1 MAPDVVVVIPTY
13 NRRAMVCEAVKSV
26 LAQRNAKFELI
37 VVDDGSTDGTWE
49 ELTRIAGV
57 ANDHAQWEM
66 MRIERT
72 PNRGPAAARNTGVA
86 MATAPF
92 VAFLDSDDLWLPH
105 KLNRQIAF
113 MREHPECAISQTEEI
128 WMRNG
133 RRVNPGARHRKRAGD
148 LFADSLLTCLI
159 SPSAVIVRRDLF
171 RESGGLDEDMAAAED
186 YDLWLR
192 FLTDHEVGLI
202 EEQVVIRRAGHPGQL
217 SATVPAIDRFRV
229 LALLK
234 LLAREDLAPE
244 RRIKV
249 CEVLSQ
255 KCAIYAKGLTRRAR
269 VDEASFVLDIARN
282 ALGRWCT
289 VPDAALL
296 DAIDAARTMLTRT
309 AVKASSAATQPA
321 CGATGY
327 DLAAANEAS
336 R

>member
-1 MAPDVVVVIPTY
+1 MAPDVAVVIPTN

-37 VVDDGSTDGTWE
+37 VVDDGSTDGTWD
-49 ELTRIAGV
+49 ELTQIAAV

-72 PNRGPAAARNTGVA
+72 PNLGPATARNTGVA
-86 MATAPF
+86 MAAAWF
-92 VAFLDSDDLWLPH
+92 VALLDSDDLWLPH

-113 MREHPECAISQTEEI
+113 MRDHPEYAISQSEEI

-133 RRVNPGARHRKRAGD
+133 RQVNPGARHRKRAGD

-159 SPSAVIVRRDLF
+159 SPSAVIMRTDLF
-171 RESGGLDEDMAAAED
+171 REAGGFDEDLAAAED

-192 FLTDHEVGLI
+192 LLTDHKVGLVD
-202 EEQVVIRRAGHPGQL
+202 EQLVIRRAGHPGQL
-217 SATVPAIDRFRV
+217 SATVPALDRFRV

-234 LLAREDLAPE
+234 LLAREDFAPE

-249 CEVLSQ
+249 CEVLSE
-255 KCAIYAKGLTRRAR
+255 KCSIYAKGLKRRAR
-269 VDEASFVLDIARN
+269 ADETRFFLEVARN
-282 ALGRWCT
+282 ALGSWRT
-289 VPDAALL
+289 SPDTALL
-296 DAIDAARTMLTRT
+296 DAIAATRTMLRRT
-309 AVKASSAATQPA
+309 TAGPSSAAMPRA
-321 CGATGY
+321 S
-327 DLAAANEAS
+327 AAAEEGS

>member
-1 MAPDVVVVIPTY
+1 MAPDVAVVIPTY

-49 ELTRIAGV
+49 ELTQIAAV

-72 PNRGPAAARNTGVA
+72 PNRGPATARNTGVA
-86 MATAPF
+86 IAAAPF
-92 VAFLDSDDLWLPH
+92 VALLDSDDLWLPH

-113 MREHPECAISQTEEI
+113 MRDHPEYAISQTEEI

-159 SPSAVIVRRDLF
+159 SPSAVIMRTDLL
-171 RESGGLDEDMAAAED
+171 REAGGFDEDLAAAED

-192 FLTDHEVGLI
+192 LLTDHKVGLVD
-202 EEQVVIRRAGHPGQL
+202 EQLVIRRAGHPGQL
-217 SATVPAIDRFRV
+217 SATVPALDRFRI

-234 LLAREDLAPE
+234 LLAREDFAPE

-249 CEVLSQ
+249 CEVLSE
-255 KCAIYAKGLTRRAR
+255 KCAIYAKGLKRRAR
-269 VDEASFVLDIARN
+269 ADETRFFLEVARN
-282 ALGRWCT
+282 ALGSWRTSPDT
-289 VPDAALL
+289 VLL
-296 DAIDAARTMLTRT
+296 DAIAATRTMLRRT
-309 AVKASSAATQPA
+309 TAGPSSAAMPRES
-321 CGATGY
+321 
-327 DLAAANEAS
+327 AAEEGS

>member
-1 MAPDVVVVIPTY
+1 MAPDVAVVIPTY

-37 VVDDGSTDGTWE
+37 VVDDGSTDGTWD
-49 ELTRIAGV
+49 ELTQIAAV

-72 PNRGPAAARNTGVA
+72 PNRGPATARNTGVA
-86 MATAPF
+86 IAAAPF
-92 VAFLDSDDLWLPH
+92 VALLDSDDLWLPY

-113 MREHPECAISQTEEI
+113 MRDHPEYAISQTEEI

-159 SPSAVIVRRDLF
+159 SPSAVIMRTDLF
-171 RESGGLDEDMAAAED
+171 READGFDEDLAAAED

-192 FLTDHEVGLI
+192 LLTDHKVGLVD
-202 EEQVVIRRAGHPGQL
+202 EQLVIRRAGHPGQL
-217 SATVPAIDRFRV
+217 SATVPALDRFRI

-234 LLAREDLAPE
+234 LLAREDFAPE

-249 CEVLSQ
+249 CEVLSE
-255 KCAIYAKGLTRRAR
+255 KCAIYAKGLKRRAR
-269 VDEASFVLDIARN
+269 ADETRFFLEVARN
-282 ALGRWCT
+282 ALGSWRTSPDT
-289 VPDAALL
+289 VLL
-296 DAIDAARTMLTRT
+296 DAIAATRTMLRRT
-309 AVKASSAATQPA
+309 TAGPSSAAMPRES
-321 CGATGY
+321 
-327 DLAAANEAS
+327 AAEEGS

>member
-1 MAPDVVVVIPTY
+1 MAPDVAVVIPTY

-49 ELTRIAGV
+49 ELTQIAAV

-72 PNRGPAAARNTGVA
+72 PNRGPATARNTGVA
-86 MATAPF
+86 IAAAPF
-92 VAFLDSDDLWLPH
+92 VALLDSDDLWLPH

-113 MREHPECAISQTEEI
+113 MRDHPEYAISQTEEI

-133 RRVNPGARHRKRAGD
+133 RQVNPGARHRKRAGD

-159 SPSAVIVRRDLF
+159 SPSAVIMRTDLL
-171 RESGGLDEDMAAAED
+171 REAGGFDEDLAAAED

-192 FLTDHEVGLI
+192 LLTDHKVGLVD
-202 EEQVVIRRAGHPGQL
+202 EQLVIRRAGHPGQL
-217 SATVPAIDRFRV
+217 SATVPALDRFRI

-234 LLAREDLAPE
+234 LLAREDFAPE

-249 CEVLSQ
+249 CEVLSE
-255 KCAIYAKGLTRRAR
+255 KCSIYAKGLKRRAR
-269 VDEASFVLDIARN
+269 ADETRFFLEVARN
-282 ALGRWCT
+282 ALGSWRTSPDT
-289 VPDAALL
+289 VLL
-296 DAIDAARTMLTRT
+296 DAIAATRTMLRRT
-309 AVKASSAATQPA
+309 TAGPSSAAMPRES
-321 CGATGY
+321 
-327 DLAAANEAS
+327 AAEEGS

>member
-1 MAPDVVVVIPTY
+1 MAPDVAVVIPTY

-37 VVDDGSTDGTWE
+37 VVDDGSTDGTWD
-49 ELTRIAGV
+49 ELTQIAAV

-72 PNRGPAAARNTGVA
+72 PNRGPATARNTGVA
-86 MATAPF
+86 IAAGPF
-92 VAFLDSDDLWLPH
+92 VALLDSDDLWLPH

-113 MREHPECAISQTEEI
+113 TRDHPEYAISQTEEI

-133 RRVNPGARHRKRAGD
+133 RQVNPGARHRKRAGD

-159 SPSAVIVRRDLF
+159 SPSAVIMRTDLF
-171 RESGGLDEDMAAAED
+171 REAGGFDEDLAAAED

-192 FLTDHEVGLI
+192 LLTDHKVGLVD
-202 EEQVVIRRAGHPGQL
+202 EQLVIRRAGHPGQL
-217 SATVPAIDRFRV
+217 SATVPALDRFRV

-234 LLAREDLAPE
+234 LLAREDFAPE

-249 CEVLSQ
+249 CEVLSE
-255 KCAIYAKGLTRRAR
+255 KCSIYAKGLKRRAR
-269 VDEASFVLDIARN
+269 ADETRFFLEVARN
-282 ALGRWCT
+282 ALGSWRTSPDT
-289 VPDAALL
+289 VLL
-296 DAIDAARTMLTRT
+296 DAIAATRTMLRRT
-309 AVKASSAATQPA
+309 TAGPSSAAMPRA
-321 CGATGY
+321 S
-327 DLAAANEAS
+327 AAAEEGS

>member
-1 MAPDVVVVIPTY
+1 MAPDVAVVIPAY
-13 NRRAMVCEAVKSV
+13 NRRAMVCEAVESV
-26 LAQRNAKFELI
+26 VAQRDANFELI
-37 VVDDGSTDGTWE
+37 VVDDGSTDGTWD
-49 ELTRIAGV
+49 ELTQIAAV

-86 MATAPF
+86 MAAARF

-113 MREHPECAISQTEEI
+113 MREHPEYAISQTEEV

-133 RRVNPGARHRKRAGD
+133 RRVNPGARHRKRAGE

-159 SPSAVIVRRDLF
+159 SPSAVIMWTDLF
-171 RESGGLDEDMAAAED
+171 REAGGFDEDMAAAED

-192 FLTDHEVGLI
+192 LLTDHEVGLI
-202 EEQVVIRRAGHPGQL
+202 DEQLVIRRAGHPGQL
-217 SATVPAIDRFRV
+217 STTVPALDRFRV

-234 LLAREDLAPE
+234 LLVREDFSPG

-249 CEVLSQ
+249 CEVLAE
-255 KCAIYAKGLTRRAR
+255 KCAIYAKGLERRAR
-269 VDEASFVLDIARN
+269 VDEARFFLEVARH
-282 ALGRWCT
+282 ALGSWRT
-289 VPDAALL
+289 NPDTALPDA
-296 DAIDAARTMLTRT
+296 IEAARIVLKSTT
-309 AVKASSAATQPA
+309 AGPSSAAMPCESPA
-321 CGATGY
+321 T
-327 DLAAANEAS
+327 DEAS

>member
-1 MAPDVVVVIPTY
+1 MAPDVAVVIPAY

-26 LAQRNAKFELI
+26 LAQRDANFELI
-37 VVDDGSTDGTWE
+37 VADDGSTDGTWD
-49 ELTRIAGV
+49 ELTQIAAV

-86 MATAPF
+86 MAAARF

-113 MREHPECAISQTEEI
+113 MREHPEYAISQTEEV

-159 SPSAVIVRRDLF
+159 SPSAVIMWTDLF
-171 RESGGLDEDMAAAED
+171 REAGGFDEDMAAAED

-192 FLTDHEVGLI
+192 LLTDHEVGLI
-202 EEQVVIRRAGHPGQL
+202 DEQLVIRRAGHPGQL
-217 SATVPAIDRFRV
+217 SATVPALDRFRV

-234 LLAREDLAPE
+234 LLAREDFSPG

-249 CEVLSQ
+249 CEVLSE
-255 KCAIYAKGLTRRAR
+255 KCAIYAKGLERRAR
-269 VDEASFVLDIARN
+269 VDEAGFFLEVARN
-282 ALGRWCT
+282 ALGSWRT
-289 VPDAALL
+289 SPDTALH
-296 DAIDAARTMLTRT
+296 DAIEAARIVLKSST
-309 AVKASSAATQPA
+309 AGPSSAAMPRESPA
-321 CGATGY
+321 A
-327 DLAAANEAS
+327 DEAS

>member
-1 MAPDVVVVIPTY
+1 MAPDVAVVIPTY

-49 ELTRIAGV
+49 ELTQIAAV

-72 PNRGPAAARNTGVA
+72 PNRGPATARNTGVA
-86 MATAPF
+86 IAAAPF
-92 VAFLDSDDLWLPH
+92 VALLDSDDLWLPH

-113 MREHPECAISQTEEI
+113 MRDHPEYAISQTEEI

-159 SPSAVIVRRDLF
+159 SPSAVIMRTDLF
-171 RESGGLDEDMAAAED
+171 REAGGFDEDLAAAED

-192 FLTDHEVGLI
+192 LLTDHKVGLVD
-202 EEQVVIRRAGHPGQL
+202 EQLVIRRAGHPGQL
-217 SATVPAIDRFRV
+217 SATVPALDRFRI

-234 LLAREDLAPE
+234 LLAREDFAPE

-249 CEVLSQ
+249 CEVLSE
-255 KCAIYAKGLTRRAR
+255 KCAIYAKGLKRRAR
-269 VDEASFVLDIARN
+269 ADETRFFLEVARN
-282 ALGRWCT
+282 ALGSWRTSPDT
-289 VPDAALL
+289 VLL
-296 DAIDAARTMLTRT
+296 DAIAATRTMLRRT
-309 AVKASSAATQPA
+309 TAGPSSAAMPRES
-321 CGATGY
+321 
-327 DLAAANEAS
+327 AAEEGS

>member
-1 MAPDVVVVIPTY
+1 MAPDVAVVIPAY

-26 LAQRNAKFELI
+26 LAQRDANFELI
-37 VVDDGSTDGTWE
+37 VADDGSTDGTWD
-49 ELTRIAGV
+49 ELTQIAAV

-86 MATAPF
+86 MAAARF

-113 MREHPECAISQTEEI
+113 MREHPEYAISQTEEV

-159 SPSAVIVRRDLF
+159 SPSAAIMRTDLF
-171 RESGGLDEDMAAAED
+171 RESGGFDEDMAAAED

-192 FLTDHEVGLI
+192 LLTDHEVGLI
-202 EEQVVIRRAGHPGQL
+202 DEQLVIRRAGHPGQL
-217 SATVPAIDRFRV
+217 SATVPALDRFRV

-234 LLAREDLAPE
+234 LLAREDFSPG

-249 CEVLSQ
+249 CEVLSE
-255 KCAIYAKGLTRRAR
+255 KCAIYAKGLERRAH
-269 VDEASFVLDIARN
+269 VEEARFFLEVARN
-282 ALGRWCT
+282 ALGPWRT
-289 VPDAALL
+289 SPDTALL
-296 DAIDAARTMLTRT
+296 DAIAATRT
-309 AVKASSAATQPA
+309 VLRRTTAGRSSPA
-321 CGATGY
+321 MPREY
-327 DLAAANEAS
+327 AAADEAS

>member
-1 MAPDVVVVIPTY
+1 MVPDAAVVIPTY
-13 NRRAMVCEAVKSV
+13 NRHAMVCEAVKSV
-26 LAQRNAKFELI
+26 LAQRDAKFELI
-37 VVDDGSTDGTWE
+37 VVDDGSTDGTLD
-49 ELTRIAGV
+49 ELTRIAAV

-86 MATAPF
+86 IAAARF

-113 MREHPECAISQTEEI
+113 MREHPEYAISQTEEI
-128 WMRNG
+128 WMRDG
-133 RRVNPGARHRKRAGD
+133 RRMNPGARHRKRAGD

-159 SPSAVIVRRDLF
+159 SPSAVIMRADLF
-171 RESGGLDEDMAAAED
+171 RESGGFDEDMGAAED

-202 EEQVVIRRAGHPGQL
+202 DEQLVIRRAGHPGQL
-217 SATVPAIDRFRV
+217 SATVPALDRFRV

-249 CEVLSQ
+249 CEVLSE
-255 KCAIYAKGLTRRAR
+255 KCAIYAKGLERRAR
-269 VDEASFVLDIARN
+269 VDEADFFLEVARN
-282 ALGRWCT
+282 AFGAWLT
-289 VPDAALL
+289 SPDAALL
-296 DAIDAARTMLTRT
+296 DATEATRAMLTRT
-309 AVKASSAATQPA
+309 AAKAPCAAPRPESKDSP
-321 CGATGY
+321 C
-327 DLAAANEAS
+327 DFAAAEEAS

>member
-1 MAPDVVVVIPTY
+1 MAPDVAVVIPTY

-26 LAQRNAKFELI
+26 LAQRNAKFELT
-37 VVDDGSTDGTWE
+37 VVDDGSTDGTWD
-49 ELTRIAGV
+49 ELTQIAAV

-72 PNRGPAAARNTGVA
+72 PNRGPATARNTGVA
-86 MATAPF
+86 IAAAPF
-92 VAFLDSDDLWLPH
+92 VALLDSDDLWLPH

-113 MREHPECAISQTEEI
+113 MRDHPEYAISQTEEI

-159 SPSAVIVRRDLF
+159 SPSAVIMRTDLL
-171 RESGGLDEDMAAAED
+171 REAGGFDEDLAAAED

-192 FLTDHEVGLI
+192 LLTDHKVGLVD
-202 EEQVVIRRAGHPGQL
+202 EQLVIRRAGHPGQL
-217 SATVPAIDRFRV
+217 SATVPALDRFRI

-234 LLAREDLAPE
+234 LLAREDFAPE

-249 CEVLSQ
+249 CEVLSE
-255 KCAIYAKGLTRRAR
+255 KCSIYAKGLKRRERADETRFFLE
-269 VDEASFVLDIARN
+269 VARN
-282 ALGRWCT
+282 ALGSWRTSPDT
-289 VPDAALL
+289 VLL
-296 DAIDAARTMLTRT
+296 DAIAATRTMLRRT
-309 AVKASSAATQPA
+309 TAGPSSAAMPRES
-321 CGATGY
+321 
-327 DLAAANEAS
+327 AAEEGS

>member
-1 MAPDVVVVIPTY
+1 MAPDVAVVIPAY

-26 LAQRNAKFELI
+26 LAQRDANFELI
-37 VVDDGSTDGTWE
+37 VADDGSTDGTWD
-49 ELTRIAGV
+49 ELTQIAAV

-86 MATAPF
+86 MAAARF

-113 MREHPECAISQTEEI
+113 MREHPEYAISQTEEV

-159 SPSAVIVRRDLF
+159 SPSAVIMWRDLF
-171 RESGGLDEDMAAAED
+171 REAGGFDEDMAAAED

-192 FLTDHEVGLI
+192 LLRDHEVGLI
-202 EEQVVIRRAGHPGQL
+202 DEQLVIRRAGHPGQL
-217 SATVPAIDRFRV
+217 SATVPALDRFRV

-234 LLAREDLAPE
+234 LLAREDFSPG

-249 CEVLSQ
+249 CEARRGGPFFSGS
-255 KCAIYAKGLTRRAR
+255 CAQRTRPMAHKPGHGAARRDSGDAYCAEAHDRGAVVPGYAAR
-269 VDEASFVLDIARN
+269 VR
-282 ALGRWCT
+282 GR
-289 VPDAALL
+289 
-296 DAIDAARTMLTRT
+296 
-309 AVKASSAATQPA
+309 
-321 CGATGY
+321 
-327 DLAAANEAS
+327 
-336 R
+336 

>member
-1 MAPDVVVVIPTY
+1 
-13 NRRAMVCEAVKSV
+13 MVCEAVKSV

-37 VVDDGSTDGTWE
+37 VVDDGSTDGTWDV
-49 ELTRIAGV
+49 LTQTAAV

-86 MATAPF
+86 MAAARF

-105 KLNRQIAF
+105 KLNRQIGF
-113 MREHPECAISQTEEI
+113 MREHREYAISQTEEV

-159 SPSAVIVRRDLF
+159 SPSAVIIRTDLL
-171 RESGGLDEDMAAAED
+171 RESGGFDEDMAAAED

-192 FLTDHEVGLI
+192 LLPDHEVGLVD
-202 EEQVVIRRAGHPGQL
+202 EQLVIRRAGHPGQL
-217 SATVPAIDRFRV
+217 SATVPALDRFRV

-234 LLAREDLAPE
+234 LLARENLAPE

-249 CEVLSQ
+249 CEVLSE
-255 KCAIYAKGLTRRAR
+255 KCAIYAKGLKRRAR
-269 VDEASFVLDIARN
+269 VDEARFFLEVARN
-282 ALGRWCT
+282 ALGSWRT
-289 VPDAALL
+289 SPDTALL
-296 DAIDAARTMLTRT
+296 DAIEATRIVLRRT
-309 AVKASSAATQPA
+309 AAGPSAAVMRRES
-321 CGATGY
+321 
-327 DLAAANEAS
+327 AAADEAW

>member
-1 MAPDVVVVIPTY
+1 MAPDVAVVIPTY

-26 LAQRNAKFELI
+26 LAQRNAKFELT
-37 VVDDGSTDGTWE
+37 VVDDGSTDGTWD
-49 ELTRIAGV
+49 ELTQIGAV

-72 PNRGPAAARNTGVA
+72 PNRGPATARNTGVA
-86 MATAPF
+86 IAAAPF
-92 VAFLDSDDLWLPH
+92 VALLDSDDLWLPH

-113 MREHPECAISQTEEI
+113 MRDHPEYAISQTEEI

-159 SPSAVIVRRDLF
+159 SPSAVIMRTDLL
-171 RESGGLDEDMAAAED
+171 REAGGFDEDLAAAED

-192 FLTDHEVGLI
+192 LLTDHKVGLVD
-202 EEQVVIRRAGHPGQL
+202 EQLVIRRAGHPGQL
-217 SATVPAIDRFRV
+217 SATVPALDRFRI

-234 LLAREDLAPE
+234 LLAREDFAPE

-249 CEVLSQ
+249 CEVLSE
-255 KCAIYAKGLTRRAR
+255 KCSIYAKGLKRRERADETRFFLE
-269 VDEASFVLDIARN
+269 VARN
-282 ALGRWCT
+282 ALGSWRTSPDT
-289 VPDAALL
+289 VLL
-296 DAIDAARTMLTRT
+296 DAIAATRTMLRRT
-309 AVKASSAATQPA
+309 TAGPSSAAMPRES
-321 CGATGY
+321 
-327 DLAAANEAS
+327 AAEEGS

>member
-1 MAPDVVVVIPTY
+1 MAPDVAVVIPTY

-37 VVDDGSTDGTWE
+37 VVDDGSTDGTWD
-49 ELTRIAGV
+49 ELTQIAAV

-72 PNRGPAAARNTGVA
+72 PNRGPATARNTGVA
-86 MATAPF
+86 IAAAPF
-92 VAFLDSDDLWLPH
+92 VALLDSDDLWLPH

-113 MREHPECAISQTEEI
+113 MRDHPEYAISQTEEI

-159 SPSAVIVRRDLF
+159 SPSAVIMRTDLL
-171 RESGGLDEDMAAAED
+171 REAGGFDEDLAAAED

-192 FLTDHEVGLI
+192 LLTDHKVGLVD
-202 EEQVVIRRAGHPGQL
+202 EQLVIRRAGHPGQL
-217 SATVPAIDRFRV
+217 SATVPALDRFRI

-234 LLAREDLAPE
+234 LLAREDFAPE

-249 CEVLSQ
+249 CEVLSE
-255 KCAIYAKGLTRRAR
+255 KCAIYAKGLKRRAR
-269 VDEASFVLDIARN
+269 ADETRFFLEVARN
-282 ALGRWCT
+282 ALGSWRTSPDT
-289 VPDAALL
+289 VLL
-296 DAIDAARTMLTRT
+296 DAIAATRTMLRRT
-309 AVKASSAATQPA
+309 TAGPSSAAMPRES
-321 CGATGY
+321 
-327 DLAAANEAS
+327 AAEEGS

>member
-1 MAPDVVVVIPTY
+1 MAPDVAVVIPTY

-37 VVDDGSTDGTWE
+37 VVDDGSTDGTWN
-49 ELTRIAGV
+49 ELTQIAAV

-72 PNRGPAAARNTGVA
+72 PNRGPATARNTGVA
-86 MATAPF
+86 IAAAPF
-92 VAFLDSDDLWLPH
+92 VALLDSDDLWLPY

-113 MREHPECAISQTEEI
+113 MRDHPEYAISQTEEI

-133 RRVNPGARHRKRAGD
+133 RQVNPGARHRKRAGD

-159 SPSAVIVRRDLF
+159 SPSAVIMRTDLF
-171 RESGGLDEDMAAAED
+171 READGFDEDLAAAED

-192 FLTDHEVGLI
+192 LLTDHKVGLVD
-202 EEQVVIRRAGHPGQL
+202 EQLVIRRAGHPGQL
-217 SATVPAIDRFRV
+217 SATVPALDRFRV

-234 LLAREDLAPE
+234 LLAREDFAPE

-249 CEVLSQ
+249 CEVLFE
-255 KCAIYAKGLTRRAR
+255 KCAIYAKGLKRRAR
-269 VDEASFVLDIARN
+269 ADEARFFLEVARN
-282 ALGRWCT
+282 AFGSWRTSPDT
-289 VPDAALL
+289 VLL
-296 DAIDAARTMLTRT
+296 DAIAATRTMLRRT
-309 AVKASSAATQPA
+309 TAGPSSAAMPRA
-321 CGATGY
+321 S
-327 DLAAANEAS
+327 AAAEEGS

>member
-1 MAPDVVVVIPTY
+1 MAPDVAVVIPTY

-49 ELTRIAGV
+49 ELTQIAAV

-72 PNRGPAAARNTGVA
+72 PNRGPATARNTGVA
-86 MATAPF
+86 IAAAPF
-92 VAFLDSDDLWLPH
+92 VALLDSDDLWLPH

-113 MREHPECAISQTEEI
+113 MRDHPEYAISQTEEI

-159 SPSAVIVRRDLF
+159 SPSAVIMRTDLL
-171 RESGGLDEDMAAAED
+171 REAGGFDEDLAAAED

-192 FLTDHEVGLI
+192 LLTDHKVGLVD
-202 EEQVVIRRAGHPGQL
+202 EQLVIRRAGHPGQL
-217 SATVPAIDRFRV
+217 SATVPALDRFRV

-234 LLAREDLAPE
+234 LLAREDFAPE

-249 CEVLSQ
+249 CEVLSE
-255 KCAIYAKGLTRRAR
+255 KCAIYAKGLKRRAR
-269 VDEASFVLDIARN
+269 ADETRFFLEVARN
-282 ALGRWCT
+282 ALGSWRTSPDT
-289 VPDAALL
+289 VLL
-296 DAIDAARTMLTRT
+296 DAIAATRTMLRRT
-309 AVKASSAATQPA
+309 TAGPSSAAMPRES
-321 CGATGY
+321 
-327 DLAAANEAS
+327 AAEEGS